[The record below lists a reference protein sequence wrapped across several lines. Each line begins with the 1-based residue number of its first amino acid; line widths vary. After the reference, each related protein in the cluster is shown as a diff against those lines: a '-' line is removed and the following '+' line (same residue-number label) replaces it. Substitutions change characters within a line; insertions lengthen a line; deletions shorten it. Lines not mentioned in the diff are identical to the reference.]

1 MNKDRKE
8 HDNRWYEI
16 TLKDQSTKIVKG
28 QYSIPGVKKK
38 YKGQIRSIKRIP
50 MHGLLERK
58 KEQQGNYIA
67 FLDLEYN
74 TGDQKEYPT
83 EIISVGILIVE
94 RKSMDE
100 KDSYYSLVQPQKNKI
115 LNPYCLELTGLK
127 QVEINH
133 APDFG
138 TVFRE
143 VLKLYNKWNIYQT
156 YVFGN
161 ADKPV
166 FMENLLLNHEEETLH
181 RIGTSM
187 KDISTQLF
195 LALFGKEGS
204 LSLEKMG
211 RILNVSVEGD
221 LHNAF
226 NDAKLLFLCYR
237 AVVKGL
243 IPQERI
249 SMARDELMVREAYQK
264 NRRMEEAR
272 SGIPVET
279 KEMVEKLIEKILL
292 SVPSESLREQGK
304 LLALCDDLLL
314 TAGEKV
320 RCQKEYFH
328 WI

>member
-1 MNKDRKE
+1 M
-8 HDNRWYEI
+8 
-16 TLKDQSTKIVKG
+16 
-28 QYSIPGVKKK
+28 
-38 YKGQIRSIKRIP
+38 
-50 MHGLLERK
+50 
-58 KEQQGNYIA
+58 
-67 FLDLEYN
+67 
-74 TGDQKEYPT
+74 
-83 EIISVGILIVE
+83 
-94 RKSMDE
+94 
-100 KDSYYSLVQPQKNKI
+100 
-115 LNPYCLELTGLK
+115 
-127 QVEINH
+127 
-133 APDFG
+133 
-138 TVFRE
+138 
-143 VLKLYNKWNIYQT
+143 LKLYTKWNIRQT

-166 FMENLLLNHEEETLH
+166 FMENLLLNHEEETLC
-181 RIGTSM
+181 RIGMSM
-187 KDISTQLF
+187 KDISMQLF

-211 RILNVSVEGD
+211 RILDVSVEGA

-237 AVVKGL
+237 AVVRGI

-279 KEMVEKLIEKILL
+279 KELTKKLIEEILL
-292 SVPSESLREQGK
+292 SLPSETLREQGK

-314 TAGEKV
+314 AAGEKV
-320 RCQKEYFH
+320 RYQKEYFQ